1 MHFLSLSYPKLTH
14 PYSTSFL
21 PSLRIPALPCTPP
34 RLPSPSS
41 RWVALCGTFYYAHTN
56 EATSLLKTT
65 TTTTHPHPHQ
75 VDQPNFRPSPGSRA
89 NPSASPS
96 PVNALV
102 QAWRERFELV
112 CVRHLQG
119 LTASGPGL
127 AAGQGLGPSA
137 HEHVED
143 DSSTSMA
150 LGIGIFNEDNDEGAG
165 DECGWLAVPAVAR
178 RVRWEEE
185 NAGMF
190 AKALLAE
197 PVVLC
202 GLLKL
207 SDALA
212 VVLGYSLSMQGL
224 AQRPGLGQG
233 LGSSNGGGS
242 NMGEGKAVGRIPH
255 SLLLSLASLARSVLK
270 A

>member
-1 MHFLSLSYPKLTH
+1 MYLTFSCTFCRSLILN
-14 PYSTSFL
+14 L
-21 PSLRIPALPCTPP
+21 PTLTPP
-34 RLPSPSS
+34 PPCPPPSS

-65 TTTTHPHPHQ
+65 TTTHPHPHHPHQ
-75 VDQPNFRPSPGSRA
+75 VTVDQSNLRPSPGSRA

-119 LTASGPGL
+119 LASGPGL
-127 AAGQGLGPSA
+127 AAAGQGLGPSA
-137 HEHVED
+137 QEHVEN
-143 DSSTSMA
+143 DSGTGMA
-150 LGIGIFNEDNDEGAG
+150 LGIGVFNEDNDEGAG

-233 LGSSNGGGS
+233 LGSSNGGRS
-242 NMGEGKAVGRIPH
+242 SMGEGKAAGRIPH

-270 A
+270 V